1 MSTQLDYRAYAD
13 CREALRRLRRET
25 IAIAARHG
33 IDPQTQHALLLFSG
47 SLQPQEDDVTDILN
61 HLDNF
66 APAP

>member
-13 CREALRRLRRET
+13 TREALRRLRRELIT
-25 IAIAARHG
+25 IAARGG
-33 IDPQTQHALLLFSG
+33 IDPQTQHGILLFS
-47 SLQPQEDDVTDILN
+47 SALQPQEDDVTDLLN